1 MRYEMK
7 YGTEIKSVEIPEENV
22 LQVILPSDVPSNT
35 DQKRIV
41 REALDHPVGT
51 GKMED
56 IFGAKDTVTI
66 VTSDI
71 TRPLPSSTVLPP
83 VVEEL
88 HKIGIKDEQ
97 ITIMFAIGSHR
108 HQMSHFPILRTHIKT

>member
-56 IFGAKDTVTI
+56 
-66 VTSDI
+66 
-71 TRPLPSSTVLPP
+71 
-83 VVEEL
+83 
-88 HKIGIKDEQ
+88 
-97 ITIMFAIGSHR
+97 
-108 HQMSHFPILRTHIKT
+108 